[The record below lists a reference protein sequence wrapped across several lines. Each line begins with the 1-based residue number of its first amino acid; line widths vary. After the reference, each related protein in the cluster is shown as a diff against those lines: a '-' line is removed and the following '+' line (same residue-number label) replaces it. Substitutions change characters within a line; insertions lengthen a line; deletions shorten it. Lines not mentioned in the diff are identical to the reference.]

1 MLPLFDHPGFVHQE
15 NPVFLTQGFDY
26 PRLMSL
32 QHPLT
37 RPGTLPYEVL
47 QTAHI
52 HSKPQSDPLG
62 HFARQIA
69 QQTFQIHPAMSGL
82 IITLESWLKV
92 LIVPLQFVNHLV
104 NIFLCQIP
112 FRRRANFVYNFCG
125 HGNSFLL
132 SLGRVLE
139 KVTMSFSVRFFSTMK
154 RDFAL

>member
-1 MLPLFDHPGFVHQE
+1 MLSLFDHPRFVHQDD
-15 NPVFLTQGFDY
+15 PVIFTQAFHY
-26 PRLMSL
+26 PCLMSL
-32 QHPLT
+32 QEPLT

-52 HSKPQSDPLG
+52 HSKSQCDPFS

-69 QQTFQIHPAMSGL
+69 QQAPQIHPSVSSL
-82 IITLESWLKV
+82 IAALESWLKA
-92 LIVPLQFVNHLV
+92 LIVPLQFINHLV
-104 NIFLCQIP
+104 NIFLCQFP
-112 FRRRANFVYNFCG
+112 FWRRANIVYNSCG

-139 KVTMSFSVRFFSTMK
+139 KVTMSFSVLYFSIIM